1 MKEIIE
7 IAMKE
12 WQEELTENSDNNF
25 TSEWTEADF
34 KTLNNYIFKK

>member
-12 WQEELTENSDNNF
+12 WQEELTENLDNNF

>member
-12 WQEELTENSDNNF
+12 WQKELTENSDNNF
-25 TSEWTEADF
+25 TFEWTEEDF

>member
-1 MKEIIE
+1 MKEIIK

-12 WQEELTENSDNNF
+12 WQKELTENSDNNF
-25 TSEWTEADF
+25 TSEWTEEDF